1 MLTPPSIAY
10 RPQEPWLPA
19 SEEITDWGTDFHTLL
34 LGDRVRMAAFHAAIH
49 EVVNPGSIVVDLGTG
64 TGVLARWAL
73 EAGAARVYGID
84 FNDSV
89 LVTAAEQITAAGFGA
104 RFLPMHGMSFDIDLP
119 DRADVIVSET
129 LGNIA
134 DNEGCVRILADAR
147 MRFLAPGGTLIP
159 SSVQSYLVPVG
170 ALVAHDAVRR
180 ADIRGGGES
189 LSGEQRLR
197 ALGVAGRF
205 DTYYDA
211 VIPWRCHLATPRVA
225 RSYGFVPGE
234 TDEYEITL
242 PFLVRRDGSFTG
254 FKGYFLADLSPTVV
268 MDISGDDILGG
279 TASDSWKH
287 CYLPVDQPIPVRPG
301 DRITLTFSRTPGA
314 GSFGQYYR
322 WRGTVYRG
330 PSVLGRFDQRSGA
343 SPVRNRYTGEQ
354 QSSGS

>member
-1 MLTPPSIAY
+1 M
-10 RPQEPWLPA
+10 
-19 SEEITDWGTDFHTLL
+19 
-34 LGDRVRMAAFHAAIH
+34 
-49 EVVNPGSIVVDLGTG
+49 
-64 TGVLARWAL
+64 
-73 EAGAARVYGID
+73 
-84 FNDSV
+84 
-89 LVTAAEQITAAGFGA
+89 
-104 RFLPMHGMSFDIDLP
+104 
-119 DRADVIVSET
+119 
-129 LGNIA
+129 
-134 DNEGCVRILADAR
+134 
-147 MRFLAPGGTLIP
+147 
-159 SSVQSYLVPVG
+159 
-170 ALVAHDAVRR
+170 
-180 ADIRGGGES
+180 
-189 LSGEQRLR
+189 
-197 ALGVAGRF
+197 
-205 DTYYDA
+205 
-211 VIPWRCHLATPRVA
+211 ATPRVA